1 LLELNYQRETNHS
14 GVAWFLYALAIY
26 PRCRKMATTTTTI
39 YAESHPATFE
49 VDDSRQASLFHIGSN
64 TSQAGTRLGC
74 RLAQDQSSSE
84 LARDTQDILSPTRA
98 VILITALTGIT
109 FVGSMSG
116 GLLTIGL
123 PEIAAD
129 LKLPENLLLW

>member
-1 LLELNYQRETNHS
+1 
-14 GVAWFLYALAIY
+14 
-26 PRCRKMATTTTTI
+26 MATAVYTETQ
-39 YAESHPATFE
+39 PAAFA
-49 VDDSRQASLFHIGSN
+49 VDDSGHASLTQSSSN
-64 TSQAGTRLGC
+64 TSRGGTRLGS
-74 RLAQDQSSSE
+74 RLSEDQPYSE
-84 LARDTQDILSPTRA
+84 LTHGARDVLSRTRA

>member
-1 LLELNYQRETNHS
+1 
-14 GVAWFLYALAIY
+14 
-26 PRCRKMATTTTTI
+26 MATTTTTI
-39 YAESHPATFE
+39 YAEPHPVTFE
-49 VDDSRQASLFHIGSN
+49 VDDSRQASLIHSSSN
-64 TSQAGTRLGC
+64 TSWGGTRLGS
-74 RLAQDQSSSE
+74 RLSQDQSLSE
-84 LARDTQDILSPTRA
+84 IAHDGQDTLSQTRA

-129 LKLPENLLLW
+129 LKLPENLLLWWDVNQSILESKY